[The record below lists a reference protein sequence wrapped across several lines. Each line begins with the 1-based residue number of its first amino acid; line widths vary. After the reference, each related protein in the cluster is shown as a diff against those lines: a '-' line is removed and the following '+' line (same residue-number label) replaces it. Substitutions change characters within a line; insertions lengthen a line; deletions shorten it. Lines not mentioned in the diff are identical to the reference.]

1 VSVRYVID
9 AHLEDGGRR
18 VVYESAFIH
27 QEGMWRIGSVRQ
39 DLDLLQRNALA
50 NHPVP
55 TVGFELS
62 LQQRVEGATSDAI
75 ARFRL
80 AHERVESARGRVV
93 GLSMR
98 RSVAS

>member
-1 VSVRYVID
+1 MIRLVSAGILPCDATAVTVRYVID

-27 QEGMWRIGSVRQ
+27 QEGSWRIGSVRE
-39 DLDLLQRNALA
+39 DLDLVQRNALA

-62 LQQRVEGATSDAI
+62 LQQRVEGTMNPPAVEW
-75 ARFRL
+75 L
-80 AHERVESARGRVV
+80 ACP
-93 GLSMR
+93 
-98 RSVAS
+98 